1 MRSNQR
7 KLTRFVA
14 VATLLLMGG
23 VVLAGC
29 DGGILDSEDED
40 IVVPEQLEGP
50 AAVQTRIN
58 GILFDFR
65 EAYDFHALYTG
76 LISDEYIHVGSFP
89 GRSNVDSRRP
99 QPGDLSPQQDW
110 FTPLATTQKT
120 TDELVASFES
130 NLDNP
135 EFSNVREQLLDG
147 IALGH
152 FLRGYNL
159 LFWGEAYC
167 QSILDQQGET
177 APKTPAQRIEEDAIP
192 ALEAAIPAA
201 QAASGG
207 GLDLAAEPNNV
218 VAAARVGLARAH
230 MFLGNYGQA
239 ESFASQVPDGHSFVI
254 DYSTNTQDE
263 ANSVFG
269 ITHGQE
275 GFALRISVGG
285 GEADNSPGG
294 ERYPYFDEFLGQEL
308 ITPNSETDLDPQQAG
323 PVNLQLLYDE
333 GADPIV
339 VTSAWEAEMIEAE
352 VQWRDGDVG
361 GAETRINDLLD
372 GDLGIQNP
380 LTIVESDLQL
390 GEWRDVTLN
399 GDAANDLNEI
409 GFARAAGLWQS
420 GQRQAF
426 LRRVFRNDGVN
437 MWPGRGG
444 QAMSFPLYSQEL
456 ENNEN
461 VSSGC
466 PGGDTPGAG

>member
-7 KLTRFVA
+7 KLPRFVA
-14 VATLLLMGG
+14 LATLLLMGG
-23 VVLAGC
+23 AVLAGC
-29 DGGILDSEDED
+29 DGGILDAEDED

-50 AAVQTRIN
+50 QAVETRLN

-65 EAYDFHALYTG
+65 QAYDFHALYTG

-89 GRSNVDSRRP
+89 GRANVDGRRP

-120 TDELVASFES
+120 TDELVSSFES

-135 EFSNVREQLLDG
+135 DFSSVREQLLDG

-167 QSILDQQGET
+167 QSILDQQDET

-207 GLDLAAEPNNV
+207 NLDLTAEPNNL

-239 ESFASQVPDGHSFVI
+239 ESFASQVPDDHSFVI

-269 ITHGQE
+269 LTHGQE
-275 GFALRISVGG
+275 GFAVRWSVGIEG
-285 GEADNSPGG
+285 TGQ
-294 ERYPYFDEFLGQEL
+294 YPYAQEFVDQGL
-308 ITPNSETDLDPQQAG
+308 ITPDSLVDLDPQQAG
-323 PVNLQLLYDE
+323 PVNLQSLYDE
-333 GADPIV
+333 GSDPIV

-352 VQWRDGDVG
+352 VQWRGGDVG

-380 LTIVESDLQL
+380 LTIVDSDLQL
-390 GEWRDVTLN
+390 DEWRNVTL
-399 GDAANDLNEI
+399 GGSDAEDLSEI
-409 GFARAAGLWQS
+409 GFGRAAGLWQS

-437 MWPGRGG
+437 LWPDVGEG

-466 PGGDTPGAG
+466 PGGNTPGAG